1 MVAAKFD
8 VFAVTH
14 SLGVVPLHPAI
25 ATLFAYAGV
34 ALGLALRKIALHR
47 LSLLVAAAMGTL
59 LAVTLF
65 DVLPD
70 AKQFLTWSTLV
81 PACASGYVLLWI
93 VGKYVYHVCPACA
106 VNDLEQENP
115 QLAQT
120 AAALMT
126 ALGLHCLMDGLG
138 IAFGDNLLG
147 HPDFGLLAGIS
158 VHKIPEGLALILLL
172 LGAGIERKKAITWA
186 AGVESMTIVGGVV
199 GSYLVSS
206 TSTFWLG
213 ILFAHVA
220 GGFFYM
226 ITSAARGVF
235 GQHTEKPRYAQHA
248 VVSGL
253 SFISGAVLLGL
264 SAR

>member
-1 MVAAKFD
+1 MTTVA
-8 VFAVTH
+8 H
-14 SLGVVPLHPAI
+14 SLSLIFLHPAV
-25 ATLFAYAGV
+25 ATLFAFAGV
-34 ALGLALRKIALHR
+34 ALGVALRRIALHR

-70 AKQFLTWSTLV
+70 AKQFLTWPTLLF
-81 PACASGYVLLWI
+81 ACASGYFLLWV

-106 VNDLEQENP
+106 VNDLEQANP

-120 AAALMT
+120 AMMLIV
-126 ALGLHCLMDGLG
+126 ALGLHCTMDGLG

-147 HPDFGLLAGIS
+147 HPDVGLVAGIS

-172 LGAGIERKKAITWA
+172 LGAGIDRKKAITWA
-186 AGVESMTIVGGVV
+186 LGVESMTIVGGVI
-199 GSYLVSS
+199 GFYLVNS

-213 ILFAHVA
+213 ILFAHVG

-226 ITSAARGVF
+226 IASAVRGVL
-235 GQHTEKPRYAQHA
+235 GQHTEEPRYAQHA
-248 VVSGL
+248 LVSGL
-253 SFISGAVLLGL
+253 SFISSAVLLGL
-264 SAR
+264 VAK

>member
-1 MVAAKFD
+1 MTTVA
-8 VFAVTH
+8 H
-14 SLGVVPLHPAI
+14 SLEVVFLHPAV
-25 ATLFAYAGV
+25 ATLFAFAGV
-34 ALGLALRKIALHR
+34 ALGLALRKVALHR

-65 DVLPD
+65 DVLPG
-70 AKQFLTWSTLV
+70 AKQFLTWPTLLF
-81 PACASGYVLLWI
+81 ATATGYLLLWI

-106 VNDLEQENP
+106 VNDLEQANP

-120 AAALMT
+120 AMMLMI
-126 ALGLHCLMDGLG
+126 ALGLHCTMDGLG

-147 HPDFGLLAGIS
+147 HPNVGLVAGIS

-172 LGAGIERKKAITWA
+172 LGARIERKKAITWA
-186 AGVESMTIVGGVV
+186 PGVESMTIVGGVI
-199 GSYLVSS
+199 GFYLVNS

-226 ITSAARGVF
+226 ITSAIRGAL
-235 GQHTEKPRYAQHA
+235 GQHTEGPRYAQHA
-248 VVSGL
+248 LVSGL
-253 SFISGAVLLGL
+253 SFVSSAVLLGL
-264 SAR
+264 VAK

>member
-1 MVAAKFD
+1 M
-8 VFAVTH
+8 
-14 SLGVVPLHPAI
+14 HPAV
-25 ATLFAYAGV
+25 ATLFAFAGV
-34 ALGLALRKIALHR
+34 ALGVALRKIALHR

-70 AKQFLTWSTLV
+70 AKQFLTWPTILL
-81 PACASGYVLLWI
+81 ACASGYFVLWI

-106 VNDLEQENP
+106 VNDLEQPSP

-120 AAALMT
+120 AMMLMI
-126 ALGLHCLMDGLG
+126 ALGLHCTMDGLG

-147 HPDFGLLAGIS
+147 HPDVGLS

-172 LGAGIERKKAITWA
+172 LGAGIQRKKAITWA
-186 AGVESMTIVGGVV
+186 LGVESMTIVGGVI
-199 GSYLVSS
+199 GFYLVNSMP
-206 TSTFWLG
+206 TFWLG

-226 ITSAARGVF
+226 IASAVRGVL
-235 GQHTEKPRYAQHA
+235 GQHTGTPRYAQHA
-248 VVSGL
+248 LVSGF
-253 SFISGAVLLGL
+253 SFISSAVLLGL
-264 SAR
+264 VAR